1 MNLAEAIIIKNI
13 EKHPLKSAVGFKKK
27 EGWKELSWKKFGEI
41 VFKTANALKDSG
53 VEENDKVAI
62 YADNSAEWMIFDLAA
77 MSIGAITVPIYSTN
91 NAEQA
96 EFILKDSGAKIVL
109 VGDQTQY
116 DGCLEILKKE
126 DNDNPLKT
134 IIISKKAVWIKK
146 EFSSFYLEDFI
157 AKASSEL
164 EIVSKNEDNLAT
176 LIYTSGTTGTPKGVM
191 LTHGN
196 FIKAFDAHFEFF
208 KFKNFEEELSL
219 AFLPLTH
226 VFERSWSLLCL
237 YGGARVYFLED
248 PKNIAKA
255 LEEVKPTMMCAVPR
269 FFQKVY
275 AGVLEK
281 AEEGSSLKKKIFNRA
296 LEIGRETGELRRTEK
311 QIPFGLKIKET
322 FAELLVYSKIK
333 EKMGGR
339 LWFMPCGGASLSPEV
354 TQFFESVNIH
364 ITVGYGLTETT
375 ATLTAFPFTNFEHG
389 SCGKPL
395 PGVEIRIGE
404 QDEIQAKGNGIMK
417 GYYNKPEETEKVFT
431 QDGWFKTGDA
441 GKFDEKGNLFI
452 TDRIKD
458 LMKTSNGKYIAP
470 QMIENLLTNNNFIQQ
485 IVLIAEGKQFVS
497 ALIVPNFE
505 FLKDYLTK
513 KNIQFTNWTE
523 LVVKK
528 EIIDFYKEKINEIQQ
543 HLSDFEKVKKFT
555 LMPSEFEI
563 NSGEITPTLK
573 IKRNI
578 VLKKYADI
586 IEKMY

>member
-1 MNLAEAIIIKNI
+1 MNLAEAIINKNVA
-13 EKHPLKSAVGFKKK
+13 KHPIKSAIGFKKK
-27 EGWKELSWKKFGEI
+27 EGWKELSWKKFGEMI
-41 VFKTANALKDSG
+41 FKTANALKNAG
-53 VEENDKVAI
+53 IQENDKVAI
-62 YADNSAEWMIFDLAA
+62 YSDNSSEWMIFDLAA
-77 MSIGAITVPIYSTN
+77 ISIGAITVPIYSTN

-96 EFILKDSGAKIVL
+96 EYIINDSQAKIIL
-109 VGDQTQY
+109 VGDQAQY
-116 DGCLEILKKE
+116 DACLDILHKE
-126 DNDNPLKT
+126 ENTLQT

-157 AKASSEL
+157 AKASSKL
-164 EIVSKNEDNLAT
+164 EIFKKEYEDVAT

-219 AFLPLTH
+219 AFLPLSH
-226 VFERSWSLLCL
+226 VFERCWSLLCL

-281 AEEGSSLKKKIFNRA
+281 AGEGSSLKKKIFNWA
-296 LEIGRETGELRRTEK
+296 LETGKQTGELRQHENPV
-311 QIPFGLKIKET
+311 PFGLKLKESL
-322 FAELLVYSKIK
+322 ADMLVFSKIK

-339 LWFMPCGGASLSPEV
+339 LWFLPCGGASLSPEV
-354 TQFFESVNIH
+354 TKFFESVGIH
-364 ITVGYGLTETT
+364 VTVGYGLTETT
-375 ATLTAFPFTNFEHG
+375 ATLTLFPLTNFEHAT
-389 SCGKPL
+389 SGKPL

-404 QDEIQAKGNGIMK
+404 NDEIQAKGNGIMK
-417 GYYNKPEETEKVFT
+417 GYYNKPEETQKVFT
-431 QDGWFKTGDA
+431 EDGWFKTGDA
-441 GKFDEKGNLFI
+441 GKIDDAGNLII

-470 QMIENLLTNNNFIQQ
+470 QQIENLLTNNNYISQ
-485 IVLIAEGKQFVS
+485 IVLIAEGRQFVS

-505 FLKDYLTK
+505 FLQDYIK
-513 KNIQFTNWTE
+513 KNNIPFTNWEE
-523 LVVKK
+523 LVKK
-528 EIIDFYKEKINEIQQ
+528 DEIIRLYKDKIAELE
-543 HLSDFEKVKKFT
+543 HDLSDFEKVKKFT
-555 LMPSEFEI
+555 LMPAEFDI
-563 NSGEITPTLK
+563 NTGEITPTLK
-573 IKRNI
+573 VKRNV

>member
-1 MNLAEAIIIKNI
+1 MNLAEAIIKKNI

-62 YADNSAEWMIFDLAA
+62 YAENSAEWMIFDLAA
-77 MSIGAITVPIYSTN
+77 ISIGAITVPIYSTN

-96 EFILKDSGAKIVL
+96 EFILQDSGAKVVL
-109 VGDQTQY
+109 VGDQVQY

-126 DNDNPLKT
+126 SNDNPLKT
-134 IIISKKAVWIKK
+134 IIVSKKAVWIKK

-157 AKASSEL
+157 ARSSPEL
-164 EIVSKNEDNLAT
+164 EVISKNDDDLAT
-176 LIYTSGTTGTPKGVM
+176 IIYTSGTTGMPKGVM

-248 PKNIAKA
+248 PKSIAKA

-281 AEEGSSLKKKIFNRA
+281 AEEGSSLKKKIFNWA
-296 LEIGRETGELRRTEK
+296 LEIGKQTGEFRRTEK

-441 GKFDEKGNLFI
+441 GRFDEKGNLFI

-505 FLKDYLTK
+505 FLSDHLKK
-513 KNIQFTNWTE
+513 KNIPFTNWDE
-523 LVVKK
+523 LVKKK
-528 EIIDFYKEKINEIQQ
+528 EILDLYKEKINEIQQ

-555 LMPSEFEI
+555 LMPAEFEI
-563 NSGEITPTLK
+563 GSGEITPTLK

>member
-1 MNLAEAIIIKNI
+1 MNLAEAIIRKNV
-13 EKHPLKSAVGFKKK
+13 EKHPLKSAIGFKKK
-27 EGWKELSWKKFGEI
+27 DAGWKELSWKKFGEI
-41 VFKTANALKDSG
+41 VFKTANALRNAG
-53 VEENDKVAI
+53 IQENDKVAI
-62 YADNSAEWMIFDLAA
+62 YSDNSSEWMIFDLAA
-77 MSIGAITVPIYSTN
+77 MTIGAITVPIYSTN

-96 EFILKDSGAKIVL
+96 EYIINDSGAKLIL
-109 VGDQTQY
+109 AGDQAQY
-116 DGCLEILKKE
+116 DACLELVKKDE
-126 DNDNPLKT
+126 STLKT
-134 IIISKKAVWIKK
+134 IVVSKKAVWIKK

-157 AKASSEL
+157 AKASPKIEFCKK
-164 EIVSKNEDNLAT
+164 EYEDIAT

-248 PKNIAKA
+248 PKTIAKT

-269 FFQKVY
+269 FFQKIY

-281 AEEGSSLKKKIFNRA
+281 AEESSSSKKKIFNWA
-296 LEIGRETGELRRTEK
+296 LKTGWETAELRRNEK
-311 QIPFGLKIKET
+311 PIPFGLKIKET
-322 FAELLVYSKIK
+322 LADLLVFSKIK

-339 LWFMPCGGASLSPEV
+339 LWFLPCGGASLSSEV
-354 TQFFESVNIH
+354 TRFFESIGIH
-364 ITVGYGLTETT
+364 VTVGYGLTETT
-375 ATLTAFPFTNFEHG
+375 ATLTLFPFTHFEHG
-389 SCGKPL
+389 TSGKPL

-404 QDEIQAKGNGIMK
+404 NDEIQAKGNGIMK
-417 GYYNKPEETEKVFT
+417 GYYNRPEETEKVFT

-441 GKFDEKGNLFI
+441 GKIDSNGNLTI
-452 TDRIKD
+452 TDRLKD

-485 IVLIAEGKQFVS
+485 IVLIAEGRQFVS

-505 FLKDYLTK
+505 FLQDYLK
-513 KNIQFTNWTE
+513 KNNISFTNWETI
-523 LVVKK
+523 VQKD
-528 EIIDFYKEKINEIQQ
+528 EIVGFYKEKIKDLQQ

-555 LMPSEFEI
+555 LLPSEFEI
-563 NSGEITPTLK
+563 SSGEITPTLK
-573 IKRNI
+573 VKRNI
-578 VLKKYADI
+578 VLKKYADV

>member
-1 MNLAEAIIIKNI
+1 MNLAEAIISKNA
-13 EKHPLKSAVGFKKK
+13 EKHPYKSAVGFKKK
-27 EGWKELSWKKFGEI
+27 EGWKELSWKKFSEI
-41 VFKTANALKDSG
+41 IYKTADALKSNG

-62 YADNSAEWMIFDLAA
+62 YADNSAEWLIFDLAA

-96 EFILKDSGAKIVL
+96 EYIIKDSQAKIIL
-109 VGDQTQY
+109 VGNQAQY
-116 DGCLEILKKE
+116 DASFEIVQNENSLQ
-126 DNDNPLKT
+126 T
-134 IIISKKAVWIKK
+134 IIVSKKAVWVKK
-146 EFSSFYLEDFI
+146 ENTFYLEDFI
-157 AKASSEL
+157 AKSSPKI
-164 EIVSKNEDNLAT
+164 EIIKKEFDDLAT
-176 LIYTSGTTGTPKGVM
+176 IIYTSGTTGTPKGVM

-196 FIKAFDAHFEFF
+196 FIKSFDAHFEFF

-226 VFERSWSLLCL
+226 VFERCWSLLCL

-248 PKNIAKA
+248 PKDIVQA
-255 LEEVKPTMMCAVPR
+255 LVEVKPTMMCAVPR

-281 AEEGSSLKKKIFNRA
+281 AKEGSSFKLKIFDWA
-296 LEIGRETGELRRTEK
+296 LEIGKQTAELKRVEK
-311 QIPFGLKIKET
+311 PVSFGLMLKHSV
-322 FAELLVYSKIK
+322 ANALVFNKVK
-333 EKMGGR
+333 QKMGGR
-339 LWFMPCGGASLSPEV
+339 LWFMPCGGASVSPDV
-354 TQFFESVNIH
+354 TQLFEAMGLH

-375 ATLTAFPFTNFEHG
+375 ATLTAFPFTHFEHG

-404 QDEIQAKGNGIMK
+404 NDEIQAKGNGVMK
-417 GYYNKPEETEKVFT
+417 GYYQKPEETEKVFT

-441 GKFDEKGNLFI
+441 GKFDENGNLFI

-470 QMIENLLTNNNFIQQ
+470 QQIENILTNNNYISQ
-485 IVLIAEGKQFVS
+485 IVLVAEGRQFVS

-505 FLKDYLTK
+505 FLKNYLS
-513 KNIQFTNWTE
+513 KNNIPFTNWE
-523 LVVKK
+523 DVVQKK
-528 EIIDFYKEKINEIQQ
+528 EIIDLYKDKIKELQ
-543 HLSDFEKVKKFT
+543 HELSDYEKVKKFT

-563 NSGEITPTLK
+563 SSGEITPTLK
-573 IKRNI
+573 VKRAV

>member
-1 MNLAEAIIIKNI
+1 MNLAEAIIRKNV
-13 EKHPLKSAVGFKKK
+13 EKHPLKSAIGFKKK
-27 EGWKELSWKKFGEI
+27 EGAWNELSWKKFSEI
-41 VFKTANALKDSG
+41 IYKTANSLRNAG
-53 VEENDKVAI
+53 IQENDKVAI
-62 YADNSAEWMIFDLAA
+62 YSDNSSEWMIFDLAA
-77 MSIGAITVPIYSTN
+77 MAIGAITVPIYSTN

-96 EFILKDSGAKIVL
+96 EYIINDSGAKLIL
-109 VGDQTQY
+109 AGDQSQY
-116 DGCLEILKKE
+116 DACLDLVKREESTLE
-126 DNDNPLKT
+126 T
-134 IIISKKAVWIKK
+134 IVVSKKAVWIKK

-157 AKASSEL
+157 AKSSSKL
-164 EIVSKNEDNLAT
+164 EFCKKKDDEVAT

-248 PKNIAKA
+248 PKNIAKT

-269 FFQKVY
+269 FFQKIY

-281 AEEGSSLKKKIFNRA
+281 AEEGSSLKKKIFGWA
-296 LEIGRETGELRRTEK
+296 LETGWQTSELRRNEK
-311 QIPFGLKIKET
+311 PIPFGLKIKET
-322 FAELLVYSKIK
+322 VADLLVFSKVK

-339 LWFMPCGGASLSPEV
+339 LWFLPCGGASLSPEV
-354 TQFFESVNIH
+354 TRFFDSMGIH
-364 ITVGYGLTETT
+364 MTVGYGLTETT
-375 ATLTAFPFTNFEHG
+375 ATLTLFPFTRFEHG
-389 SCGKPL
+389 TSGKPL
-395 PGVEIRIGE
+395 PEVEIRIGE
-404 QDEIQAKGNGIMK
+404 NDEIQAKGNGIMK
-417 GYYNKPEETEKVFT
+417 GYYNRPEETEKVFT
-431 QDGWFKTGDA
+431 EDGWFKTGDA
-441 GKFDEKGNLFI
+441 GKIDANGNLTI
-452 TDRIKD
+452 TDRLKD

-505 FLKDYLTK
+505 FLKEYLKK
-513 KNIQFTNWTE
+513 KNIPFTNWE
-523 LVVKK
+523 EIVNKK
-528 EIIDFYKEKINEIQQ
+528 EINDFYKEKIKEIQQ

-563 NSGEITPTLK
+563 SNGEITPTLK
-573 IKRNI
+573 VKRNI
-578 VLKKYADI
+578 VLKKYADL